1 MLCQCGVYGAQPQG
15 FRNLKGLGS
24 CGPRRDARCIAHS
37 EILVSA
43 AQVGGLT
50 RGLGTGGLRGLGYN
64 GLARGLSTQA
74 KACHERRSNYAPCYK

>member
-1 MLCQCGVYGAQPQG
+1 MCFTRFVARSWFGCLIYGFDCAFLKVLCQCGVYGAQPQG

-24 CGPRRDARCIAHS
+24 CGPRHDARCIAHS

-50 RGLGTGGLRGLGYN
+50 RGLGT
-64 GLARGLSTQA
+64 
-74 KACHERRSNYAPCYK
+74 